1 MYDLLLPVD
10 IKGLYK
16 IQELPTKN
24 ARVNAIDIFEVKRI
38 NNTRCNN
45 EKTSLIYIHDNFF
58 VSNKLAKNILFQKHV
73 MIPLRNEFDIVNIST
88 LFLVNVKLSPE
99 DLLILL
105 LLIRNTKQIYET
117 LKNFIIWY
125 SKLFFLK

>member
-45 EKTSLIYIHDNFF
+45 EKTSLIYI
-58 VSNKLAKNILFQKHV
+58 S
-73 MIPLRNEFDIVNIST
+73 
-88 LFLVNVKLSPE
+88 
-99 DLLILL
+99 
-105 LLIRNTKQIYET
+105 
-117 LKNFIIWY
+117 
-125 SKLFFLK
+125 

>member
-117 LKNFIIWY
+117 LINFIIWY